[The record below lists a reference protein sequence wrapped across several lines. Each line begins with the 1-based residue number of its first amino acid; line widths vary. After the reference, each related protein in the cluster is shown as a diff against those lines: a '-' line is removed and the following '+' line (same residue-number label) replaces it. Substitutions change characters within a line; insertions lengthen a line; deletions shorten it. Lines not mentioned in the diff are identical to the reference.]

1 MRLRKGPIR
10 RVAPSRFAVRL
21 SDQERDAVRRFVG
34 QLRQLLTSES
44 PSSDPGMARL
54 FPPAL
59 PEDDVLGNLE
69 WEQQHGNEL
78 LLGKLEALDVV
89 DRTLERQ
96 ELTEDELLA
105 WLGSLN
111 SIRLVVGTRLGV
123 TEESTERDFE
133 GDEETAQ
140 MFALYGYLTWLEGW
154 VIQALDDELIAEDEG

>member
-10 RVAPSRFAVRL
+10 RVAPNRFAVRL

-133 GDEETAQ
+133 GDEETEQ

-154 VIQALDDELIAEDEG
+154 VIQALDDELTAEDEG

>member
-44 PSSDPGMARL
+44 PSSDPGLARL

-89 DRTLERQ
+89 DRTLDRQ

-133 GDEETAQ
+133 GDGETAQ

-154 VIQALDDELIAEDEG
+154 VIQALDDELTAEDEG